1 MLFIVC
7 YIYVVSF
14 RELCYEL
21 RKPQCCDPEYFVKFT
36 VSKKKFGLY
45 LTEAYTYKELFSPCD
60 IFSQTHF
67 KIYLLFSLA

>member
-36 VSKKKFGLY
+36 VSKKGIWFVFNRG
-45 LTEAYTYKELFSPCD
+45 
-60 IFSQTHF
+60 
-67 KIYLLFSLA
+67 IYLQRVIFTL